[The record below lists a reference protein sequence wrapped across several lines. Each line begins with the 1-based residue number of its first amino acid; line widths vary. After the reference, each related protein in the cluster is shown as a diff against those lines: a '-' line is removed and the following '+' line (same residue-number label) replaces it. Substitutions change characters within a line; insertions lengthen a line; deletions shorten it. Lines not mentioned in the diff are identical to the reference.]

1 MIILEKESK
10 GTKMKNMFLTNSV
23 KYITKYSNNY
33 TDIDLEKIKYGLEG
47 IYLTI
52 TKLIII
58 IILSIIFDI
67 LKPIIL
73 VLIFLNIIR
82 YPAFGMHADK
92 SSTCLISSIIFIFG
106 LTFTISK
113 FNINIYVKSAIC
125 ILCFIDYLIF
135 APADT
140 IKRPLTNA
148 KKRKYRKLAASI
160 LSVAYIIM
168 IFIIKNQLI
177 VNTLFTSLIIE
188 AILINPITYRLF
200 KMPFNNYKNC

>member
-67 LKPIIL
+67 LKQIIL

-106 LTFTISK
+106 LTFIISK

-160 LSVAYIIM
+160 LSVTYIIM

>member
-160 LSVAYIIM
+160 LSVTYIIM